1 MYFKY
6 QDYIKR
12 IFVIQEIKSMNFTF
26 IVLDFIEALL
36 LNYNSLYKKIALM
49 IEEKMLTASIKNDVC
64 TLYLIN

>member
-6 QDYIKR
+6 QDFMELIHHHLHFS
-12 IFVIQEIKSMNFTF
+12 IFRQSRNKSMNFTF

-49 IEEKMLTASIKNDVC
+49 IEEKNADSLN
-64 TLYLIN
+64 

>member
-6 QDYIKR
+6 
-12 IFVIQEIKSMNFTF
+12 FVSQEIKSMKFTF

-49 IEEKMLTASIKNDVC
+49 IEEKNADSLN
-64 TLYLIN
+64 